1 MTNRRLYPFLV
12 LALMLASCQFNNPFD
27 EDNELLPP
35 TFEPLGQIYQNP
47 ITLKLSTKNTQLDI
61 KYSFDNQNCN
71 NIYTGPVQLP
81 SPGREKEVKVWAKTI
96 ADKNSSKVLQQTY
109 IFKVG
114 SPVFSLDNSHAHEG
128 IQTLTLTSV
137 TDGASIYYT
146 TDGSDPTI
154 SSTPY
159 TEPFSLV
166 SSTTV
171 KAIALKQGFYSS
183 DVATRSYTIYG
194 IVGVPIFNPPGG
206 EYYTTQDVAITT
218 STQGAEIRYTTDG
231 SEPVATSS
239 LYNQPIHLSLGHIT
253 IFKAKAF
260 KTNWQP
266 SSVAT
271 AQYNINTI
279 VATPTFSPPGGFYD
293 TYQQFSVSISCSTP
307 GATIRYTTNGSDP
320 TANSSLY
327 TTPISVNTNKTLK
340 ACAFKDGWQNSPMGT
355 ASYTGIGPWSE
366 GFESNN
372 LTAYPWVN
380 NSPQPWFITTGA
392 YSGSYCARSGHIP
405 HSGTTSLQITR
416 TGKSGYVSFHRRVS
430 SEPSSD
436 YLIFFIDNVEKARWA
451 GNQGWQNFSYWVPIG
466 THTYKWVYMKNG
478 TGTSGSD
485 CAWIDDVYIP

>member
-1 MTNRRLYPFLV
+1 
-12 LALMLASCQFNNPFD
+12 
-27 EDNELLPP
+27 
-35 TFEPLGQIYQNP
+35 
-47 ITLKLSTKNTQLDI
+47 LSTKNTQGEI

-71 NIYTGPVQLP
+71 NIYTAPVQLP
-81 SPGREKEVKVWAKTI
+81 TQGKEKKVKVCAKAI

-109 IFKVG
+109 IFKAG
-114 SPVFSLDNSHAHEG
+114 PPIFSLDSSHAHEG

-146 TDGSDPTI
+146 TDGSVPTI

-194 IVGVPIFNPPGG
+194 TVGTPVFNPPGG
-206 EYYTTQDVAITT
+206 IYNLAQDVAITT

-239 LYNQPIHLSLGHIT
+239 LYTQPIHLSLGHIT
-253 IFKAKAF
+253 TFKAKAF

-271 AQYNINTI
+271 AHYDINRI
-279 VATPTFSPPGGFYD
+279 VATPTFSPPGGFHD
-293 TYQQFSVSISCSTP
+293 SYQLSVSISCSTP

-320 TANSSLY
+320 TTNSTLY
-327 TTPISVNTNKTLK
+327 STPISMTSNKTLK
-340 ACAFKDGWQNSPMGT
+340 ARAFKDGLENSLIGI
-355 ASYTGIGPWSE
+355 AAYTGIGPWSE

-380 NSPQPWFITTGA
+380 NSPQPWFTTTGA
-392 YSGSYCARSGHIP
+392 YSGSYCARSGPIP

-416 TGKSGYVSFHRRVS
+416 TGNSGYVSFNCRVS
-430 SEPSSD
+430 SEPYSD
-436 YLIFFIDNVEKARWA
+436 YMIFSIDNVEQGRWA
-451 GNQGWQNFSYWVPIG
+451 GNKSWFHSSYWIPSG
-466 THTYKWVYMKNG
+466 THTYKWVYMKDG
-478 TGTSGSD
+478 YGTSGSD
-485 CAWIDDVYIP
+485 CAWIDNVYIP